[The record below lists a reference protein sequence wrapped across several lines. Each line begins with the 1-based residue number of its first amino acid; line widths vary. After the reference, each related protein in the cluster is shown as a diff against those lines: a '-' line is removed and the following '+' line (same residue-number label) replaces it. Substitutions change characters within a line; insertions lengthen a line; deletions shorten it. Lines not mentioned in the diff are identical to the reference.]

1 MKSLIR
7 LLNTIVAICCILII
21 IFIFWFLYLIFAKG
35 FGGVEAARYITSEV
49 TGLWDGF
56 FRWFTSLFT

>member
-7 LLNTIVAICCILII
+7 VLNTIVAVCCIII
-21 IFIFWFLYLIFAKG
+21 IILMFWFLYLIFAKG
-35 FGGVEAARYITSEV
+35 FGGVEAARYIISEV

-56 FRWFTSLFT
+56 FRWCTSLFT